1 MEKQNHKAF
10 RIALAAAFAIL
21 LIIAL
26 IYFTGVVYF
35 STHFPF
41 NTYFL
46 GYDIS
51 QCRQS
56 AIDEIMQ
63 SESDARTLTVLE
75 MDGAQEVIKLSYA
88 VGYRRLVSEPEGGW
102 IPENAGFRWPLS
114 LYETSDLTRTEAITY
129 SEDMVDDAVAALRAM
144 DPANITE
151 PQDARLEWQDDVCV
165 IVPEVDGNELYPD
178 RVENAIRSA
187 IEGDLD
193 FIDLAAEDCYKKA
206 DIRSDNEDIVQVYS
220 RYAAINFQKI
230 EIDMTGETI
239 TLSPDDVLSF
249 FTGSPAKFILDADA
263 VSEFVQGLKDR
274 YDTYER
280 ERPFVNHYGNEITV
294 GTRADTY
301 GFKMDLDATTALL
314 TETLEGHERLAQ
326 IKPVWINEAWA
337 RRENGCDI
345 GDTYIEV
352 SIADQ
357 YLWAYSNGEQV
368 LSTPVVTGNLGNHST
383 PRGVFRILYMQRDA
397 TLVGEDYSSPVSFWM
412 PLTWSGIGLHDA
424 SWRSNFGGSIYTY
437 NGSHGCI
444 NMPYWAASSLYWTY
458 YAGTP
463 VVIW

>member
-314 TETLEGHERLAQ
+314 TETLEGHERADKTRVDKRGLGAPRKRLRYRRYLYRGLHRRSVSLGIQQRRAGAEHARRNGKSRKSQHATRRFPHSVYAARRHSCGGGLQLSRQLLDASDLERHRPARRLLAQ
-326 IKPVWINEAWA
+326 
-337 RRENGCDI
+337 
-345 GDTYIEV
+345 
-352 SIADQ
+352 
-357 YLWAYSNGEQV
+357 
-368 LSTPVVTGNLGNHST
+368 
-383 PRGVFRILYMQRDA
+383 
-397 TLVGEDYSSPVSFWM
+397 
-412 PLTWSGIGLHDA
+412 
-424 SWRSNFGGSIYTY
+424 
-437 NGSHGCI
+437 
-444 NMPYWAASSLYWTY
+444 
-458 YAGTP
+458 
-463 VVIW
+463 